1 MTALI
6 GFSPIESGISWRL
19 SQRQSQLNSAQSD
32 ETELVGVHNPQLQPL
47 HSEVGSE
54 RRMDPPASLSL
65 SSPLYPGQTEHSS
78 HVIVIRFPSSI
89 RSKVWI
95 RHQTTQS
102 TDRARGVQSGIIM
115 SDHE

>member
-6 GFSPIESGISWRL
+6 GFSPVESGISWRL

-32 ETELVGVHNPQLQPL
+32 ETELVGVHNPQPL

-95 RHQTTQS
+95 RHETTQS

-115 SDHE
+115 SDLE